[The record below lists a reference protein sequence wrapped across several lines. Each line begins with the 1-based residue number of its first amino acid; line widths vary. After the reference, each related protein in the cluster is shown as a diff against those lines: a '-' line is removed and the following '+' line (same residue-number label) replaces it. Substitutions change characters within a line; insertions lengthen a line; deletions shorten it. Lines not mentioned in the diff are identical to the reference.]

1 MAEEA
6 FVLSPMSARASPP
19 GEADYDA
26 IREAFM
32 ETARGRWFL
41 SEYARRNRNA
51 DTAMVLDAVSRIEAG
66 LAIQKQTP
74 ATGVND
80 RLGAI
85 RSAIRDAK
93 VTAAEAMPRADGEAG
108 EAGEAQSAAR
118 NGARIIREIASML
131 RKCGAD
137 TRICD
142 LLDTQI
148 AAIDKAQH
156 DSATADHRAA
166 VLATFDTLTR
176 RIEDIAAGADGDR
189 SAVQMATAFEQS
201 ADAIAEKREASVTPL
216 FKTMPQMAEE
226 AAAAIDLIEAAAQ
239 TGVAQADVAQA
250 VFDGEYSSSQDSA
263 SQDLASQDLVSQDS
277 ASQDSVSQDS
287 VSQDSASQDLAV
299 LDIVAMEMAAEDA
312 SAPEGLSEPMPESLP
327 EAVSIAPDAEAS
339 AVPRAPDQP
348 SLGAALIA
356 SGLVPH
362 PGASAADPLA
372 PIRRMSQAER
382 IALFS

>member
-6 FVLSPMSARASPP
+6 FVLSPMSARATPP

-51 DTAMVLDAVSRIEAG
+51 DTAMVLEAVSRIEAG

-74 ATGVND
+74 ATGVDD

-93 VTAAEAMPRADGEAG
+93 VSAAEAMPRAD
-108 EAGEAQSAAR
+108 GEAQSAAR

-176 RIEDIAAGADGDR
+176 RIEDIAAAADGDR

-226 AAAAIDLIEAAAQ
+226 AAAIDVVEAAADDS
-239 TGVAQADVAQA
+239 VAQADVAQA
-250 VFDGEYSSSQDSA
+250 VRDAENSTSHESTSQDF
-263 SQDLASQDLVSQDS
+263 
-277 ASQDSVSQDS
+277 
-287 VSQDSASQDLAV
+287 ASQDLAV
-299 LDIVAMEMAAEDA
+299 LDIVALEMAAEDA
-312 SAPEGLSEPMPESLP
+312 SAPEGLSEPIPESLP
-327 EAVSIAPDAEAS
+327 EPFSIAPSAEAFVIPP
-339 AVPRAPDQP
+339 APVPDQP

-356 SGLVPH
+356 GGLVPH
-362 PGASAADPLA
+362 PGAPAADPLA
-372 PIRRMSQAER
+372 PIRRMSQAEK
-382 IALFS
+382 IAFFS